1 MKGRATKTG
10 ASPRRGGVGG
20 DPVFLFKEL
29 FFREV
34 EKIKAGSGGR
44 VAGIVSA
51 HAHLDRAFTL
61 GEDIWEQSMALMEEK
76 WILVNEIRKKNAAD
90 PSGMKKRVRGVLDM
104 MIEQGVA
111 VFHTH
116 VDADLNTGLKVVEA
130 MAELRDE
137 YKGRLVLRLCAHP
150 CQGLDSAE
158 KIKIFE
164 KACEICDGVG
174 GLPSADRR
182 AVQGGSGNGDLKHL
196 DTVFGIARN
205 LGKDVDVHID
215 QENNPLER
223 DTEKLIAKVREHKW
237 EGRVNFLHC
246 ISVAAQEKKVRDS
259 IIAGL
264 KDVGANVIICP
275 TAALAMKQHDDKMA
289 PVHNSIAPVVEMLE
303 AGVNVAFGFDN
314 ISDVYQPEISGDV
327 WEEIRVLSS
336 VCRYYKPRELA
347 EIATI
352 NGYKT
357 FKI

>member
-1 MKGRATKTG
+1 MKERATRTVVFPAG
-10 ASPRRGGVGG
+10 LGRR
-20 DPVFLFKEL
+20 PVFLFKEL
-29 FFREV
+29 FFKEV
-34 EKIKAGSGGR
+34 EKIKTGSGGR
-44 VAGIVSA
+44 VKGIVSA

-61 GEDIWEQSMALMEEK
+61 SEDIWEQSMALMEEK

-90 PSGMKKRVRGVLDM
+90 PEGLKARVRGVLDM
-104 MIEQGVA
+104 MIGQGVA

-182 AVQGGSGNGDLKHL
+182 AAGGNGDLKHL

-215 QENNPLER
+215 QENNPFER

-246 ISVAAQEKKVRDS
+246 ISVAAQEKKVRGE
-259 IIAGL
+259 IIKGL

>member
-1 MKGRATKTG
+1 MKERATKTG
-10 ASPRRGGVGG
+10 APRRDGGR
-20 DPVFLFKEL
+20 PVFLFKEL

-44 VAGIVSA
+44 VKGIVSA

-61 GEDIWEQSMALMEEK
+61 SEDIWEQSMALMEEK
-76 WILVNEIRKKNAAD
+76 WTLVNEIRKKNAAD
-90 PSGMKKRVRGVLDM
+90 PLGLKKRVRGVLDT
-104 MIEQGVA
+104 MIEQGIA

-116 VDADLNTGLKVVEA
+116 VDADLNTGLKVAEA

-137 YKGRLVLRLCAHP
+137 YAGRLVLRFSAHP
-150 CQGLDSAE
+150 TQGLDSAE

-182 AVQGGSGNGDLKHL
+182 APGGNGASGGGDLKHL

-246 ISVAAQEKKVRDS
+246 ISVAAQEKKVRAE

-264 KDVGANVIICP
+264 KDVGANVIVCP
-275 TAALAMKQHDDKMA
+275 TAAIAMKQHDDKMA
-289 PVHNSIAPVVEMLE
+289 PVHNSIAPVGEMLE

-314 ISDVYQPEISGDV
+314 ISDVYQPEISGDI
-327 WEEIRVLSS
+327 WEEFKVLACA
-336 VCRYYKPRELA
+336 CRYYKPRELA